1 MQGRADLRS
10 EKVVSDRFRFVWVG
24 IPKAATRSI
33 LTALV
38 REPEV
43 DLGARVRRE
52 PLHEL
57 LRIVPELSD
66 YYKFTFVRNPWS
78 RVVSCYADKILKPNE
93 KALKILERF
102 PDLTP
107 EMAFRDFVVFL
118 SEAEG
123 GSDAGADRHWLS
135 QHRFITDESGSTVL
149 VDHIGA
155 SERLQDEFGRIC
167 ERLSLPSLE
176 LPYLNTRVGWRGSA
190 REVTTNPVYYRD
202 FYDAETRDRIARR
215 YARDIDLFGY
225 TY

>member
-1 MQGRADLRS
+1 MHGHADLRS
-10 EKVVSDRFRFVWVG
+10 EKVVSDRFGFVWVG

-43 DLGARVRRE
+43 DLGTRVRRE

-57 LRIVPELSD
+57 LRSAPALSE

-78 RVVSCYADKILKPNE
+78 RVVSCFLDKIRQPNE

-102 PDLTP
+102 PELAPDM
-107 EMAFRDFVVFL
+107 EFRDFVRFL
-118 SEAEG
+118 AEAEG

-135 QHRFITDESGSTVL
+135 QHLFITDESGITVL

-155 SERLQDEFGRIC
+155 SERLEDEFGTIC
-167 ERLSLPSLE
+167 ERLSLPRLD
-176 LPYLNTRVGWRGSA
+176 LPYLNTRAGWRGTA
-190 REVTTNPVYYRD
+190 REVMTSAAYYRD
-202 FYDAETRDRIARR
+202 FYDAETKERIARR
-215 YARDIDLFGY
+215 YARDIELFGY